1 MLIDF
6 EELPRSAMEH
16 FKGGEKTTYAR
27 MYNDELNRIMK
38 VTLEPG
44 ASIGLHRHETNSEI
58 VFIISGR
65 GQMITEGETEELR
78 AGICSY
84 CPAGSEHTLINTGE
98 DELILF
104 AVVSE
109 QIETA
114 D

>member
-1 MLIDF
+1 MRIDF
-6 EELPRSAMEH
+6 EELPRFAMECYN
-16 FKGGEKTTYAR
+16 GGEKITYTR
-27 MYNDELNRIMK
+27 MYNDELNSIMK

-44 ASIGLHRHETNSEI
+44 ASIGLHHHETSSEI
-58 VFIISGR
+58 LFIISGKGR
-65 GQMITEGETEELR
+65 VVTNGETEELR

-84 CPAGSEHTLINTGE
+84 CPAGSEHTIINTGE

-104 AVVSE
+104 TVIPE

>member
-6 EELPRSAMEH
+6 EELPRVANAQ
-16 FKGGEKTTYAR
+16 FKGGEKTVFAR
-27 MYNDELNRIMK
+27 TYNDELNRIMK

-44 ASIGLHRHETNSEI
+44 ASIGLHRHETSSEI
-58 VFIISGR
+58 AFIVSGK
-65 GQMITEGETEELR
+65 GQMITDGQTEELR
-78 AGICSY
+78 AGMCSY

-98 DELILF
+98 DELVLF
-104 AVVSE
+104 AVVPQ